1 MDRAAAAAAAA
12 AATAAAGS
20 QADDEEQPEAELEF
34 IGCFKTVI
42 VGIRYYTGRVGV
54 NEMVKFV
61 REPRN
66 PYDANA
72 VKVENTNG
80 EQVGHLKRELV
91 YEIASMLDADQLR
104 IEGVMPGGSRSTF
117 TMPVT
122 IYCFVSS
129 TDVGVALRRKVASL
143 GLQFTAMSLQ
153 EAAAAA
159 AAAGHGSGGRGGR
172 GSSSGGRGG
181 GAAAAGPQVY
191 LAPAQLENSLNRL
204 FEDLYSSAAS
214 RPRMDASDEVLSQ
227 LFPHQQE
234 ALAWMVNREN
244 SNTLPPFWSAAAPTG
259 RGAAAAAGGVVY
271 TNTLTNFET
280 STRPEPLRGGILA
293 DDMGLGKTLMVI
305 ALIATNAPGA
315 QLPPLVQVAGAAAAA
330 EAPEEPEKGR
340 PKKRQKKAPNTSAS
354 QLQAAAKRKSD
365 ADAAAAAAAA
375 GAAGSS
381 PPAADGPRGTLI
393 VCPLS
398 VLSNWQMQLEE
409 HTAGNLKLP
418 PLVQVAGAAA
428 AAEAPEEPEKGRP
441 KKRQKKAPNTS
452 ASQLQAAA
460 KRKSDADAAAAAAA
474 AGAAGSSPPAADGP
488 RGTLIVCPLSVLSNW
503 QMQLEE
509 HTAGNLKVA
518 VNHGPER
525 NRSRA
530 WLAQQDVVITTY
542 ATLAGDVGLR
552 GGGGLFGQQWLRVVL
567 DEAHTIRNADTQQAK
582 ACRALKAQR
591 RWAVTGTPLQNRIG
605 DVFGLLAFLGLK
617 PLDDKAFWRRC
628 VERPLRQRDSRALLT
643 LKVLMG
649 SLALRRTKDSPGP
662 DGQPLVALPPKTVTV
677 VRLELGAEDALNYSR
692 LESETKSLVAHHLSR
707 GTLVEN
713 YTNVLTIIMRLRQVC
728 DSSQLCPQALEA
740 LRAATAAAK
749 AGAAGKA
756 APPPPELLA
765 KLLAAVAGDDSEEC
779 AICLSPLELPC
790 ITSCG
795 HVYCRRCIESVIVR
809 DKPACPLC
817 RKPIAADSLINP
829 PPAAAAAADG
839 SEAAADEQAPP
850 SCSQGTAAAAAAGCS
865 KIQALLAKL
874 REVQQEEQQAAAAAA
889 ASGAAAPAFIK
900 SVVFSQF
907 TGMLDLIAGALSA
920 EGIPFVRVDGK
931 SSAKARKE
939 AIQAFAGNA
948 EGSPRVFLASLKAA
962 GQGTNLTAGSHVH
975 MMDPWWN
982 PAVEDQAMDR
992 VHRLGQTRAV
1002 QVWRYVALG
1011 TIEERM
1017 LELQL
1022 PAAQWLHAP
1031 SCLRA
1036 ALPTR
1041 CKAAATSCFGTSSRD
1056 SSSAGDIHHDSSS
1069 RGRAAGSGRGRGR
1082 VPAGNCSQRGVIG
1095 SSDSEAAAAAS
1106 SSRGSGEGSSRG
1118 RGRGGESVVRHSWQS
1133 SSSSSSSSSDSDAA
1147 SSSSSSSSSRGD
1159 GVSSSRG
1166 RGRGSESWA
1175 RHSWQDGSNSSSDS
1189 EAATSS
1195 SNSSSRNS
1203 SRGGGGAGSSRWMG
1217 RGREFGQQRSWQGG
1231 SNASSDA
1238 ASRGGSSSSSTG
1250 SQAGSRGKG
1259 LSPKAITDAVT
1270 A

>member
-1 MDRAAAAAAAA
+1 MDRAAAAAAA

-20 QADDEEQPEAELEF
+20 QADDEEQQPEAELEF

-159 AAAGHGSGGRGGR
+159 AAGHGSGGRGGR

-214 RPRMDASDEVLSQ
+214 RPRMGASDEVLSQ

-244 SNTLPPFWSAAAPTG
+244 SNALPPFWSAAAPAG
-259 RGAAAAAGGVVY
+259 RGAAAAGGGVVY

-315 QLPPLVQVAGAAAAA
+315 QLPPLVQVAVEAAAA

-340 PKKRQKKAPNTSAS
+340 PKKRQKKTPNTSSAS

-365 ADAAAAAAAA
+365 ADVAAAAAAA

-409 HTAGNLKLP
+409 HTAGNL
-418 PLVQVAGAAA
+418 QVA
-428 AAEAPEEPEKGRP
+428 
-441 KKRQKKAPNTS
+441 
-452 ASQLQAAA
+452 
-460 KRKSDADAAAAAAA
+460 
-474 AGAAGSSPPAADGP
+474 
-488 RGTLIVCPLSVLSNW
+488 VY
-503 QMQLEE
+503 
-509 HTAGNLKVA
+509 
-518 VNHGPER
+518 HGPER

-605 DVFGLLAFLGLK
+605 DMFGLLAFLGLK

-628 VERPLRQRDSRALLT
+628 VERPLRQRDSRTLLT

-677 VRLELGAEDALNYSR
+677 VRLELGAEDALNYAR

-707 GTLVEN
+707 GTLVAN

-790 ITSCG
+790 ITSCS

-817 RKPIAADSLINP
+817 RKPISADSLIDP
-829 PPAAAAAADG
+829 PPAAAAG
-839 SEAAADEQAPP
+839 EGKESAADEQAPH
-850 SCSQGTAAAAAAGCS
+850 SSSQGTAAAAAAAVAAAGSS
-865 KIQALLAKL
+865 KIQALLAKP

-889 ASGAAAPAFIK
+889 VSAAAAPAAIK

-907 TGMLDLIAGALSA
+907 TGMLDLIAGALAA
-920 EGIPFVRVDGK
+920 ENIPFVRVDGK

-939 AIQAFAGNA
+939 AIQAFAGSG

-1017 LELQL
+1017 LELQD
-1022 PAAQWLHAP
+1022 AKAQLA
-1031 SCLRA
+1031 
-1036 ALPTR
+1036 
-1041 CKAAATSCFGTSSRD
+1041 KAAWMEQQQPAG
-1056 SSSAGDIHHDSSS
+1056 SAG
-1069 RGRAAGSGRGRGR
+1069 AGS
-1082 VPAGNCSQRGVIG
+1082 S
-1095 SSDSEAAAAAS
+1095 AAAAAAAGGH
-1106 SSRGSGEGSSRG
+1106 RAAGAAGGSG
-1118 RGRGGESVVRHSWQS
+1118 
-1133 SSSSSSSSSDSDAA
+1133 
-1147 SSSSSSSSSRGD
+1147 
-1159 GVSSSRG
+1159 
-1166 RGRGSESWA
+1166 
-1175 RHSWQDGSNSSSDS
+1175 
-1189 EAATSS
+1189 
-1195 SNSSSRNS
+1195 
-1203 SRGGGGAGSSRWMG
+1203 
-1217 RGREFGQQRSWQGG
+1217 
-1231 SNASSDA
+1231 
-1238 ASRGGSSSSSTG
+1238 
-1250 SQAGSRGKG
+1250 G
-1259 LSPKAITDAVT
+1259 LGIRADDLRRLMEL
-1270 A
+1270 

>member
-12 AATAAAGS
+12 AAAGS
-20 QADDEEQPEAELEF
+20 QPDDEEPEAELEF

-61 REPRN
+61 REPLN

-129 TDVGVALRRKVASL
+129 TDVGLALRRKVASL
-143 GLQFTAMSLQ
+143 GLQFTAISLQ

-159 AAAGHGSGGRGGR
+159 AGRGGGGGR
-172 GSSSGGRGG
+172 GSSSGGREGG
-181 GAAAAGPQVY
+181 GASAAGPQVY

-214 RPRMDASDEVLSQ
+214 RPRLDASDEVLPQ

-244 SNTLPPFWSAAAPTG
+244 SNALPPFWSAAAPAG
-259 RGAAAAAGGVVY
+259 RGAAAAGGVVY

-280 STRPEPLRGGILA
+280 ASRPEPLRGGILA

-315 QLPPLVQVAGAAAAA
+315 QLPPLVQVAGGVAAA
-330 EAPEEPEKGR
+330 EAPEELEKGR
-340 PKKRQKKAPNTSAS
+340 PKKRQKKAPSTSSAS

-375 GAAGSS
+375 AG
-381 PPAADGPRGTLI
+381 
-393 VCPLS
+393 
-398 VLSNWQMQLEE
+398 
-409 HTAGNLKLP
+409 
-418 PLVQVAGAAA
+418 
-428 AAEAPEEPEKGRP
+428 
-441 KKRQKKAPNTS
+441 
-452 ASQLQAAA
+452 
-460 KRKSDADAAAAAAA
+460 
-474 AGAAGSSPPAADGP
+474 AGSSPPAADGP

-518 VNHGPER
+518 VYHGPER

-677 VRLELGAEDALNYSR
+677 VRLELGAEDALNYAR

-817 RKPIAADSLINP
+817 RKPISADSLINP
-829 PPAAAAAADG
+829 PPAAAAAAAAGDG
-839 SEAAADEQAPP
+839 KESAADEQAPH
-850 SCSQGTAAAAAAGCS
+850 SSSQGTAAAAAAAAAGSS

-889 ASGAAAPAFIK
+889 VSAAAAPAAIK

-907 TGMLDLIAGALSA
+907 TGMLDLIAGALAA
-920 EGIPFVRVDGK
+920 ENIPFVRVDGK

-939 AIQAFAGNA
+939 AIQAFAGSG

-1017 LELQL
+1017 LELQD
-1022 PAAQWLHAP
+1022 AKAQLA
-1031 SCLRA
+1031 
-1036 ALPTR
+1036 
-1041 CKAAATSCFGTSSRD
+1041 KAAWMEQQQPAG
-1056 SSSAGDIHHDSSS
+1056 SAG
-1069 RGRAAGSGRGRGR
+1069 AGS
-1082 VPAGNCSQRGVIG
+1082 S
-1095 SSDSEAAAAAS
+1095 AAAAAAAGGH
-1106 SSRGSGEGSSRG
+1106 RAAAAAGGSG
-1118 RGRGGESVVRHSWQS
+1118 
-1133 SSSSSSSSSDSDAA
+1133 
-1147 SSSSSSSSSRGD
+1147 
-1159 GVSSSRG
+1159 
-1166 RGRGSESWA
+1166 
-1175 RHSWQDGSNSSSDS
+1175 
-1189 EAATSS
+1189 
-1195 SNSSSRNS
+1195 
-1203 SRGGGGAGSSRWMG
+1203 
-1217 RGREFGQQRSWQGG
+1217 
-1231 SNASSDA
+1231 
-1238 ASRGGSSSSSTG
+1238 
-1250 SQAGSRGKG
+1250 G
-1259 LSPKAITDAVT
+1259 LGIRADDLRRLMEL
-1270 A
+1270 